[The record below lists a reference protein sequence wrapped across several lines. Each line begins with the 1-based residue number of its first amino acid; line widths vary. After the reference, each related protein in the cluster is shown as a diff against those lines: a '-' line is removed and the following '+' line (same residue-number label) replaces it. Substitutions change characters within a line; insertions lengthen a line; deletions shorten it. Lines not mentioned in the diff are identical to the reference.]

1 MDLTPNLKPPL
12 FQCISALLQYIF
24 TGPIYSHWP
33 NIFPGHLSCEP
44 YQLALNVSLLN
55 FNKLTR
61 ASKSPFSRFQYWV
74 LAKVAFA
81 PCIHQLLSQS

>member
-12 FQCISALLQYIF
+12 SQCIPHCPNVF
-24 TGPIYSHWP
+24 HTGPIYFHWP

-44 YQLALNVSLLN
+44 YQPA
-55 FNKLTR
+55 FHKFTR